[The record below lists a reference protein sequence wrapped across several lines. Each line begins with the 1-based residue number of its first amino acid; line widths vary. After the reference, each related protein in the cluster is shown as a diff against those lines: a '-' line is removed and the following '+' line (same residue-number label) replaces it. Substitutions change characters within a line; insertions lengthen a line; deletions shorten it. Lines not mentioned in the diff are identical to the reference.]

1 VSWSELRELVTW
13 RDLLDVGVVAILFY
27 NLLLLIRGTR
37 AVQMLS
43 GLLFAAVLFFVART
57 TGLVTLETIIEK
69 VLIFLPFAIIV
80 LFQQEIRRALARF
93 GRNPLMPRTA
103 VSRVDEVV
111 EEIALAASAMS
122 SRKIG
127 ALVVV
132 ARGEGLRNYTE
143 NGVAIDARVSFDL
156 LVNVFAPGT
165 PLHDGAVIVEGDRI
179 VAAACYLPLSSSVE
193 LSTSYGTRHRA
204 AVGISEET
212 DALAVVVSEE
222 TGRVSLAVGGN
233 LLRDLD
239 GTQLREE
246 LRDRLRPE
254 VRRHGWR
261 APW

>member
-1 VSWSELRELVTW
+1 VSWRELAELVTW
-13 RDLLDVGVVAILFY
+13 RDLLDVGVVALLFY

-93 GRNPLMPRTA
+93 GRNPLMSRTA
-103 VSRVDEVV
+103 VSQVEEVV

-132 ARGEGLRNYTE
+132 ARTEGLRNYTE
-143 NGVAIDARVSFDL
+143 NGVAVDARVSFDL
-156 LVNVFAPGT
+156 LVNIFAPGT

-179 VAAACYLPLSSSVE
+179 VAAACYLPLSSSAE
-193 LSTSYGTRHRA
+193 LSKRYGTRHRA

-222 TGRVSLAVGGN
+222 TGKVSLAMGGN

-246 LRDRLRPE
+246 LRERLRPE
-254 VRRHGWR
+254 ARRHGR
-261 APW
+261 RTPW